1 VKLSLETLLLKTPST
16 MSTKNTP
23 KRTPRRRTPK
33 KSASK
38 GNNGMTPKSLNLERA
53 STTKQF
59 SPSTQNINNTSTT
72 ITPTTTKPN
81 TITATTTVVQKE
93 NLHTTIAPIPLKI
106 QNNLNSVYKLFRRRC
121 GKLGGGGAGGAI
133 YGEVTQ
139 KSFARIVDLL
149 KSKCELDTTST
160 FIDIGAGLGKPNLH
174 VALDPGVKASV
185 GVELGGERW
194 WQSQDILW
202 HGLEEKTAKET
213 GLDALNG
220 PVFLAHADFL
230 EVDSLNA
237 FSHVYMFDKGFPP
250 VLMQHIADVFN
261 ASKTSKYLMC
271 FKKPKTIVDAYE
283 FNVEEIGRVRTSM
296 SGSGEGNTCFFYRKL
311 GQTNATNKS
320 SSSKSTAFSWQ
331 VPLPPTDASVA
342 PPVDHCVEYGQKGM
356 ECATIA
362 STGSLTEYRDWLKQQ
377 VGFERSTGR
386 RLRSRTKKK

>member
-1 VKLSLETLLLKTPST
+1 
-16 MSTKNTP
+16 
-23 KRTPRRRTPK
+23 
-33 KSASK
+33 
-38 GNNGMTPKSLNLERA
+38 MTPKSLRLERS

-59 SPSTQNINNTSTT
+59 SPNVVNVPRADDHNKVAPTSF
-72 ITPTTTKPN
+72 TTT
-81 TITATTTVVQKE
+81 TTTTTTTAVQKE
-93 NLHTTIAPIPLKI
+93 NVHTTIAPIPEKTQQKLDNI
-106 QNNLNSVYKLFRRRC
+106 YKLFRRRT

-139 KSFARIVDLL
+139 RSFARVVDML
-149 KSKCELDTTST
+149 KSECELTASST

-202 HGLEEKTAKET
+202 HGLEETTAQET
-213 GLDALNG
+213 GLNALNG

-230 EVDSLNA
+230 DVTTLND

-250 VLMQHIADVFN
+250 VLMEHIAHVFN
-261 ASKTSKYLMC
+261 TSSNSKYLMC
-271 FKKPKTIVDAYE
+271 YKNPKKIVDNYE

-311 GQTNATNKS
+311 ESKKEEKS
-320 SSSKSTAFSWQ
+320 RIQKASGAFSFT
-331 VPLPPTDASVA
+331 VPLPPTDSSVA
-342 PPVDHCVEYGQKGM
+342 PPVDHSEEYGQDGM
-356 ECATIA
+356 KYARMACN
-362 STGSLTEYRDWLKQQ
+362 GSLEEYREWLKKQIG
-377 VGFERSTGR
+377 VERSTR